1 MAQGGEWDP
10 RNSLHWPLPAVV
22 SIAASSD
29 PQFQLPKDTA
39 TQVKTERTE
48 SKANM
53 PYPLQAF
60 STYLVHYVDWT
71 YILGYIA

>member
-10 RNSLHWPLPAVV
+10 RDSLPSFHWPLPAGV

-29 PQFQLPKDTA
+29 PQVHLPKDTA

-48 SKANM
+48 SKGNM
-53 PYPLQAF
+53 PYPLHGF
-60 STYLVHYVDWT
+60 L
-71 YILGYIA
+71 YIPGTLF